1 MKAISEKRPK
11 TILTNRRNIILRLA
25 AALRNKISERN
36 LLLLLSVLVGLGS
49 GLAAVALKKIIELIQ
64 HLLFGGD
71 GSGAHWWMYIVMPGV
86 GMLLSMLLVK
96 YVVRDKIGHGVTK
109 VLLAIS
115 KNESHI
121 RPHNMWSSLAASSLT
136 IGFGGSV
143 GAEAPIVYTGAAIGS
158 NVARA
163 FRMSYKNITIL
174 LGCGAAGAVAGIFKA
189 PMAGILFTFEILLF
203 NISMSSILPLL
214 LSSVTA
220 TMVSY
225 FVLGDMVTF
234 SNSVEQFSM
243 SNIPYYIILGV
254 FCGLISLYFLRTTLK
269 AEDMLRKVRKPYAR
283 WAICAASLGV
293 LIFMFPPLFGE
304 GYTSLTSMLN
314 KDALVALEGGFIA
327 SFIQPDNEWA
337 IVIFFAAVTMLKV
350 LATAFT
356 NAGGGVGGT
365 FGPTL
370 ITGAFAGF
378 VLARLVNILNIAA
391 VPEENFVLV
400 GMAGLMAGVM
410 QAPLTAI
417 FLIAEITGGYALLF
431 PLIITS
437 AISYATIRT
446 TEQYSIYTK
455 RIAASG
461 ELLTHDS
468 DRAVLTLLKL
478 SDFIETDFV
487 PVRVDRTLGQLTD
500 VIAHSSR
507 NIFPVVDQQNH
518 FLGIVYLDDVR
529 QYMFRPEFYDKIY
542 IYDILKESDS
552 VTVSDRMETVMDKFE
567 TSRAWSLPVL
577 DKNGIYLGFVSKSKI
592 FSSYREQLQQVS
604 HD

>member
-1 MKAISEKRPK
+1 M
-11 TILTNRRNIILRLA
+11 A

>member
-1 MKAISEKRPK
+1 
-11 TILTNRRNIILRLA
+11 
-25 AALRNKISERN
+25 
-36 LLLLLSVLVGLGS
+36 
-49 GLAAVALKKIIELIQ
+49 
-64 HLLFGGD
+64 
-71 GSGAHWWMYIVMPGV
+71 
-86 GMLLSMLLVK
+86 
-96 YVVRDKIGHGVTK
+96 
-109 VLLAIS
+109 
-115 KNESHI
+115 
-121 RPHNMWSSLAASSLT
+121 
-136 IGFGGSV
+136 
-143 GAEAPIVYTGAAIGS
+143 
-158 NVARA
+158 
-163 FRMSYKNITIL
+163 
-174 LGCGAAGAVAGIFKA
+174 
-189 PMAGILFTFEILLF
+189 
-203 NISMSSILPLL
+203 MSSVLPLL

-243 SNIPYYIILGV
+243 SNIPFYIVLGI

-269 AEDMLRKVRKPYAR
+269 AEDLLRKVKKPFAR

-314 KDALVALEGGFIA
+314 KNALVALEGGFIA
-327 SFIQPDNEWA
+327 SLISPDNEWA

-378 VLARLVNILNIAA
+378 VLARLLNILGPIS

-500 VIAHSSR
+500 VIARSHR
-507 NIFPVVDQQNH
+507 NIFPVVDDKNH

-529 QYMFRPEFYDKIY
+529 QYMFQPEMYDKLF
-542 IYDILKESDS
+542 IYDLLKEIDS
-552 VTVSDRMETVMDKFE
+552 VVVTDRMEKVMDKFE
-567 TSRAWSLPVL
+567 TTGAWNLPVL
-577 DKNGIYLGFVSKSKI
+577 DKNGLYLGFVSKSKI

>member
-1 MKAISEKRPK
+1 MKAISEKRLK
-11 TILTNRRNIILRLA
+11 MTLTNSRNIILRLA
-25 AALRNKISERN
+25 SALRNKISERN

-49 GLAAVALKKIIELIQ
+49 GLAAVVLKKLIELFQ
-64 HLLFGGD
+64 NLLFGGQTF
-71 GSGAHWWMYIVMPGV
+71 GEHWWMYIVMPGV

-96 YVVRDKIGHGVTK
+96 YVVKDKIGHGVTK

-121 RPHNMWSSLAASSLT
+121 RPHNMWSSIAASSLT

-163 FRMSYKNITIL
+163 FRLSYKNITIL

-203 NISMSSILPLL
+203 NLSMSSVLPLL

-234 SNSVEQFSM
+234 SNSVEQFAM
-243 SNIPYYIILGV
+243 SNIPYYIVLGV

-269 AEDMLRKVRKPYAR
+269 AEDLLRKVQKPFAR

-304 GYTSLTSMLN
+304 GYLSLSSMLN
-314 KDALVALEGGFIA
+314 KNALVALEGGFIA
-327 SFIQPDNEWA
+327 SLISPDNEWA
-337 IVIFFAAVTMLKV
+337 IVIFFAAVTLLKV

-378 VLARLVNILNIAA
+378 VLARLLNMLGP
-391 VPEENFVLV
+391 VSLPEENFVLV

-500 VIAHSSR
+500 VIARSHR
-507 NIFPVVDQQNH
+507 NIFPVVDDKNH

-529 QYMFRPEFYDKIY
+529 QYMFRPEMYDKLFIF
-542 IYDILKESDS
+542 DLLKESDS
-552 VTVSDRMETVMDKFE
+552 VIVTDRMETVMDKFE
-567 TSRAWSLPVL
+567 TTGAWNLPVL
-577 DKNGIYLGFVSKSKI
+577 DKNGLYLGFVSKSKI

>member
-1 MKAISEKRPK
+1 MKAISEKRLK
-11 TILTNRRNIILRLA
+11 MTLTNSRNIILRLA
-25 AALRNKISERN
+25 SALRNKISERN

-49 GLAAVALKKIIELIQ
+49 GLAAVVLKKLIELFQ
-64 HLLFGGD
+64 NLLFGGQTF
-71 GSGAHWWMYIVMPGV
+71 GEHWWMYIVMPGV

-96 YVVRDKIGHGVTK
+96 YVVKDKIGHGVTK

-121 RPHNMWSSLAASSLT
+121 RPHNMWSSIAASSLT

-163 FRMSYKNITIL
+163 FRLSYKNITIL

-203 NISMSSILPLL
+203 NLSMSSVLPLL

-234 SNSVEQFSM
+234 SNSVEQFAM
-243 SNIPYYIILGV
+243 SNIPYYIVLGV

-269 AEDMLRKVRKPYAR
+269 AEDLLRKVQKPFAR

-304 GYTSLTSMLN
+304 GYLSLSSMLN
-314 KDALVALEGGFIA
+314 KNALVALEGGFIA
-327 SFIQPDNEWA
+327 SLISPDNEWA
-337 IVIFFAAVTMLKV
+337 IVIFFAAVTLLKV

-378 VLARLVNILNIAA
+378 VLARLLNMLGP
-391 VPEENFVLV
+391 VSLPEENFVLV

-500 VIAHSSR
+500 VIAHSHR
-507 NIFPVVDQQNH
+507 NVFPVVDDKNH

-529 QYMFRPEFYDKIY
+529 QYMFRPEMYDKLF
-542 IYDILKESDS
+542 IYDLLKESDS
-552 VTVSDRMETVMDKFE
+552 VTVTDRMEKVMDRFE
-567 TSRAWSLPVL
+567 TTGAWNLPVL
-577 DKNGIYLGFVSKSKI
+577 DKNGLYLGFVSKSKI